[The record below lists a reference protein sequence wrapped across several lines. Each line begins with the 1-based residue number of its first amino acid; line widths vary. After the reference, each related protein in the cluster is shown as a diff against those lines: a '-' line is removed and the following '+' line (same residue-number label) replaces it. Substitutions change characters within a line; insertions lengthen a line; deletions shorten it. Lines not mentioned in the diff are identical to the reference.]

1 MGDDSCGSS
10 ECDWE
15 RYGGELQKTSAYLL
29 SSLPRKSRHKY
40 VRAALRHK
48 YIYIKTAREELDGSK
63 RGRWREALD
72 CWDLRMWSR
81 RPLASAV
88 TRTYGTWICG

>member
-1 MGDDSCGSS
+1 MLAGHCCAKVEFMRDPAGF
-10 ECDWE
+10 
-15 RYGGELQKTSAYLL
+15 
-29 SSLPRKSRHKY
+29 RH
-40 VRAALRHK
+40 
-48 YIYIKTAREELDGSK
+48 REELDGSK